1 MANQFD
7 LLNKELFSHPE
18 FVQQLLEGFTSKEI
32 SRLLDYSTLKLHSGN
47 YITPLLNEK
56 IEDLV
61 WSVQMLP
68 QPSDKPHKK
77 PTELYLY
84 ILLEFQSS
92 RDKTMPLRMLHYTAS
107 FYHHLLKEKK
117 LNLNK
122 NKLPPVFPI
131 VLYSGDKKWQI
142 ATEIQKLIQPVPA
155 FMKPFLPQQKYFL
168 IEEQSYSFEDLEEI
182 NSPLSGTLAVKKTKA
197 STDIERAINLLV
209 KAALQSPDFERIQRI
224 VVRWFKQHLK
234 ASKIDINLE
243 HINELEEIN
252 TMSKTLKDYLMEEG
266 REEGLKEG
274 LEKGRLS
281 FAKEAVLNLHRN
293 GQMAAKQIAS
303 LLQLPL
309 DEVNNILKQNPA

>member
-1 MANQFD
+1 
-7 LLNKELFSHPE
+7 
-18 FVQQLLEGFTSKEI
+18 
-32 SRLLDYSTLKLHSGN
+32 
-47 YITPLLNEK
+47 
-56 IEDLV
+56 
-61 WSVQMLP
+61 MLP

-274 LEKGRLS
+274 LEKGIEKGIEKGRLS

-293 GQMAAKQIAS
+293 LNLAAEQIAVA
-303 LLQLPL
+303 LNLPL
-309 DEVNNILKQNPA
+309 KEVNNILKQNPA